1 MNRKI
6 FFDHIRKT
14 VFGGRMT
21 AEQVYGVS
29 RILDYRKDTYPNMPD
44 AELAY
49 LLATA
54 KWETSSRMQPVT
66 EYGSQKYLR
75 SKRYWPWIG
84 RGLVQITWKANYLK
98 YGITDPAKALE
109 WPTALHVIFDGMIKG
124 TFTGKKLADYIS
136 EYKADYV
143 GARRIINGTDK
154 ARQIA
159 AIANAFRAAL
169 DAGADA
175 LPITQDEN
183 LTSVPADPPQLP
195 KPPEKSTTILAQI
208 AQWVASGGAAALTA
222 LGAIPWQ
229 TAAVVGGVVVLGA
242 GLWIIRERLEKRREH
257 GV

>member
-54 KWETSSRMQPVT
+54 KWETASRMQPVT

-84 RGLVQITWKANYLK
+84 RGWYRLL
-98 YGITDPAKALE
+98 
-109 WPTALHVIFDGMIKG
+109 
-124 TFTGKKLADYIS
+124 GK
-136 EYKADYV
+136 
-143 GARRIINGTDK
+143 
-154 ARQIA
+154 
-159 AIANAFRAAL
+159 
-169 DAGADA
+169 
-175 LPITQDEN
+175 PIT
-183 LTSVPADPPQLP
+183 
-195 KPPEKSTTILAQI
+195 
-208 AQWVASGGAAALTA
+208 
-222 LGAIPWQ
+222 
-229 TAAVVGGVVVLGA
+229 
-242 GLWIIRERLEKRREH
+242 
-257 GV
+257 